1 MLFFKRKKKKE
12 STFQKSVTFSPQQH
26 LSSPQKTF
34 KAKNW
39 DKLVSRHEA
48 IMLSILYPKS
58 LADGDSCKILQM
70 SGILQIAP
78 LQPACSAEPSAAS
91 ALSSALDCFLVENR
105 KHHFSPYFI
114 FSPLGQDIVPNSI

>member
-1 MLFFKRKKKKE
+1 MLFFKRKKRGI

-34 KAKNW
+34 KARNW
-39 DKLVSRHEA
+39 DKLVLRHEA

-58 LADGDSCKILQM
+58 LADGHSCKILQM

-78 LQPACSAEPSAAS
+78 WQPACSSEPSS
-91 ALSSALDCFLVENR
+91 AQLCLLPCTAFWSKPGTPF
-105 KHHFSPYFI
+105 FSLFH
-114 FSPLGQDIVPNSI
+114 FSPLGQDIVSNSI